1 MVDFTGDEAAI
12 LADIR
17 KLITVLPANNEEDM
31 SYEECTDDLNRVCS
45 DLANCAADAALALS
59 RISDGSFFMEVKS
72 AFAPSMVT
80 GFIRLNGNT
89 VG

>member
-1 MVDFTGDEAAI
+1 MVDFIGDEAAI

-45 DLANCAADAALALS
+45 DLANCAETQHWHYPESPMATS
-59 RISDGSFFMEVKS
+59 S
-72 AFAPSMVT
+72 
-80 GFIRLNGNT
+80 
-89 VG
+89 

>member
-1 MVDFTGDEAAI
+1 MVDFIGDEAAI

-45 DLANCAADAALALS
+45 DLANCAGRYAALALS
-59 RISDGSFFMEVKS
+59 RISDGNFFMEVKS
-72 AFAPSMVT
+72 H
-80 GFIRLNGNT
+80 LHHLW
-89 VG
+89 

>member
-1 MVDFTGDEAAI
+1 MVDFIGDEAAI

-45 DLANCAADAALALS
+45 
-59 RISDGSFFMEVKS
+59 
-72 AFAPSMVT
+72 
-80 GFIRLNGNT
+80 
-89 VG
+89 